1 MCVCVCFC
9 RVVICM
15 VKLIS
20 NLLVTLKRYS
30 INTVLDQSS
39 LSMMESNESEAV
51 ILGGNQFNSGIEVW

>member
-1 MCVCVCFC
+1 M
-9 RVVICM
+9 ICM